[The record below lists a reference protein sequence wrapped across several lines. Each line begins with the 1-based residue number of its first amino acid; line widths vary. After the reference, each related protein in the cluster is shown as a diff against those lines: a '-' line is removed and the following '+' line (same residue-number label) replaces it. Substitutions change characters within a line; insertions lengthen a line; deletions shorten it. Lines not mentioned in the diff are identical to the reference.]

1 MLPPPG
7 RSTSELDSYAL
18 PIDASRPRLNR
29 GAEPME
35 RRGVWFTGRE
45 EFFWDGKSAFAMW
58 DGSVRLID
66 KSIGEKSL
74 RAAITRCAGDLPG
87 DDWLSQ

>member
-1 MLPPPG
+1 M
-7 RSTSELDSYAL
+7 
-18 PIDASRPRLNR
+18 
-29 GAEPME
+29 
-35 RRGVWFTGRE
+35 WFTGRE

-87 DDWLSQ
+87 DDWFSQ